1 MAHRPDRLLLRSH
14 TSNIRRCLV
23 VCYR

>member
-1 MAHRPDRLLLRSH
+1 MSHRPHRLLLRSH
-14 TSNIRRCLV
+14 PSNIRRCLV